1 MQSDKIKNDKSFNV
15 AYLKR
20 IFDFIKPFKWMLL
33 LQVLLNIVFSALSTL
48 SVTLILPIIK
58 VIFYSEEVLLN
69 TKSTD
74 PISDINTKFFS
85 FVSGLVTGNND
96 KFTLLFNIS
105 LFIIFVFIFKN
116 IFKYLGAIVSVKL
129 EEGIIKSIRDKLFH
143 KIITLPVEFFA
154 KSKQGNLISTI
165 TNDVSTINSSTLSTF
180 TTTLR
185 EAIQIVLYFA
195 LLITISGKLT
205 LIAFSTSIISLLL
218 IKTAIKYLR
227 KYASRMQTAM
237 ADYTSTMQETIS
249 GIRVVKAYNAQD
261 TAFQKFEGDSAK
273 YVKSAVKLKKI
284 TELVPSVN
292 EVFAISALS
301 VVLIVGGTE
310 VLNGTMKPEN
320 LMLFLFSLFSIMS
333 PISTVVNS
341 ISRFQ
346 HGFVAAQRV
355 FSILDE
361 KPKIISGT
369 KKFGPFNNSI
379 KIKNISF
386 AYNDSNVIDDV
397 SLELKKSK
405 KIAFV
410 GASGSGKSTMLDL
423 LIRFYDPNKGLIE
436 IDDIDIKEYNVR
448 SYREL
453 FGMVGQENM
462 LFNDTIANNIRYGYK
477 EATEK
482 DIEEAAKNANAYN
495 FIMNTPNGFD
505 TVIGDRGVNLSGG
518 ERQRIAI
525 ARALVRNP
533 QILIFDEAT
542 SALDAE
548 SEKVVQEAINKS
560 LENKTAVIVAHRLS
574 TIIDCD
580 QIYVFDKGKIAE
592 FGTHIDLISNDGIYK
607 KLYDIQF
614 DKSSIK
620 LIT

>member
-1 MQSDKIKNDKSFNV
+1 MQKTNTNEKKV
-15 AYLKR
+15 ALNTRYLLR
-20 IFDFIKPFKWMLL
+20 ILDFIKPFKWMLV

-58 VIFYSEEVLLN
+58 VIFYTEEVLVN
-69 TKSTD
+69 AKSTD
-74 PISDINTKFFS
+74 PISALNAKFFKL
-85 FVSGLVTGNND
+85 VSGMVTGNND
-96 KFTLLFNIS
+96 KFSLLVNIGI
-105 LFIIFVFIFKN
+105 FIIFVFIFKN
-116 IFKYLGAIVSVKL
+116 IFKYLGSIVSVKL
-129 EEGIIKSIRDKLFH
+129 EEGIIKSIRDRLFK
-143 KIITLPVEFFA
+143 KIVSLPVEFFA

-185 EAIQIVLYFA
+185 ELIQIVLYFA

-218 IKTAIKYLR
+218 IRTAIKYLR
-227 KYASRMQTAM
+227 KYASRMQIAM

-261 TAFQKFEGDSAK
+261 TAIDKFEGDSTK

-301 VVLIVGGTE
+301 VVLVVGGTE
-310 VLNGTMKPEN
+310 VLDGTMKPEN

-333 PISTVVNS
+333 PISTVINS
-341 ISRFQ
+341 ISKFQ

-355 FSILDE
+355 FTILDE
-361 KPKIISGT
+361 KPKIISGS
-369 KKFGPFNNSI
+369 KKIGSFNSSI

-386 AYNDSNVIDDV
+386 AYNENNVIEEV
-397 SLELKKSK
+397 NLELKKSK

-423 LIRFYDPNKGLIE
+423 LIRFYDPIKGLIE

-462 LFNDTIANNIRYGYK
+462 LFNDTIANNIRYGFK
-477 EATEK
+477 SATNE
-482 DIEEAAKNANAYN
+482 DIQQAAKSANAYN

-505 TVIGDRGVNLSGG
+505 TIIGDRGVNLSGG

-574 TIIDCD
+574 TIMDCD
-580 QIYVFDKGKIAE
+580 QIYVFDKGKIKE
-592 FGTHIDLISNDGIYK
+592 FGTHIELISFDGIYK
-607 KLYDIQF
+607 KLYYIQF
-614 DKSSIK
+614 DKPVYK
-620 LIT
+620 

>member
-1 MQSDKIKNDKSFNV
+1 MQSNKEEKANKK
-15 AYLKR
+15 YLFR
-20 IFDFIKPFKWMLL
+20 IIGFIKPFKWMLL

-58 VIFYSEEVLLN
+58 VIFYSEESL
-69 TKSTD
+69 KSTQSVD
-74 PISDINTKFFS
+74 PISKMNAKFFD
-85 FVSGLVTGNND
+85 FIAGMISGNGD
-96 KFTLLFNIS
+96 KYSLLFNIS
-105 LFIIFVFIFKN
+105 IFIIFVFLFKN

-143 KIITLPVEFFA
+143 RIVTLPVEFFV
-154 KSKQGNLISTI
+154 KSRQGNLISII
-165 TNDVSTINSSTLSTF
+165 TNDVATINSSTLSTF

-185 EAIQIVLYFA
+185 ELIQIVLYFT
-195 LLITISGKLT
+195 LLITISAKLT
-205 LIAFSTSIISLLL
+205 MIAFSSSIISLIL
-218 IKTAIKYLR
+218 IRTAIKYLR
-227 KYASRMQTAM
+227 KYASRMQMAM

-261 TAFQKFEGDSAK
+261 TAFNKFEADSAK
-273 YVKSAVKLKKI
+273 YVRSAVKLKKI

-292 EVFAISALS
+292 EIFAISALS
-301 VVLIVGGTE
+301 VVLMVGGAE
-310 VLNGTMKPEN
+310 VLNETMKPEN

-346 HGFVAAQRV
+346 HGFVSAQRV

-361 KPKIISGT
+361 KPKIISGS
-369 KKFGPFNNSI
+369 KKVNSFTQSI
-379 KIKNISF
+379 NIKNISF
-386 AYNDSNVIDDV
+386 AYNDNNVIDDV
-397 SLELKKSK
+397 TLELKKSK

-423 LIRFYDPNKGLIE
+423 LIRFYDPSQGSIE
-436 IDDIDIKEYNVR
+436 IDDINIREYNVR

-462 LFNDTIANNIRYGYK
+462 LFNDTIANNIRYGFT
-477 EATEK
+477 ATDE
-482 DIEEAAKNANAYN
+482 DIINAAKSANAYN

-505 TVIGDRGVNLSGG
+505 TMIGDRGVNLSGG

-548 SEKVVQEAINKS
+548 SEKVVQEPINKS

-580 QIYVFDKGKIAE
+580 TIYVFENGRIAE

-614 DKSSIK
+614 DKTSAK
-620 LIT
+620 